1 MRVLPSPF
9 SPDQGEARD
18 SLIGLAVR
26 LAIVMAIVGG
36 LALLTMR

>member
-9 SPDQGEARD
+9 SPDQGETGD
-18 SLIGLAVR
+18 GLLGVAVR

-36 LALLTMR
+36 LALLTLR

>member
-9 SPDQGEARD
+9 SPDQSEAGD
-18 SLIGLAVR
+18 SLIGVVVR